1 MGSRFSLDACLN
13 VVRQTVT
20 QDRGE
25 LVDAAMQHETPSRD
39 WCDVRTV
46 ATVKRDVED
55 PLDFEEFYRTE
66 FPGLVRSM
74 FLLVADVDEAQ
85 ELAQEAMVRVYE
97 RWDKVSMMHS
107 PGGYL
112 YRVATNLNRRRI
124 RSMAVRA
131 RRLLT
136 LGAVLHDDEMDPAR
150 RDLTD
155 AISSLSVRLR
165 EAFML
170 VDWLG
175 MSSEEASRILRITPA
190 SVRSR
195 VYRARRELRARLI
208 RGEHD
213 DG

>member
-1 MGSRFSLDACLN
+1 MQRRDPS
-13 VVRQTVT
+13 
-20 QDRGE
+20 
-25 LVDAAMQHETPSRD
+25 AAYVI
-39 WCDVRTV
+39 VRTV
-46 ATVKRDVED
+46 GTVGRDGDVD
-55 PLDFEEFYRTE
+55 GVDFEEFYRAE
-66 FPGLVRSM
+66 FPGLVRAM

-97 RWDKVSMMHS
+97 RWDRVSVMES

-112 YRVATNLNRRRI
+112 FRVATNLNHRRI
-124 RSMAVRA
+124 RAIAMRA
-131 RRLLT
+131 RRLRT
-136 LGAVLHDDEMDPAR
+136 FGAGQHDVEINPAR
-150 RDLTD
+150 RDLIE

-175 MSSEEASRILRITPA
+175 MSSDEAARILNIAPA

-195 VYRARRELRARLI
+195 VHRARRELRARLNPE
-208 RGEHD
+208 EHD

>member
-1 MGSRFSLDACLN
+1 
-13 VVRQTVT
+13 
-20 QDRGE
+20 
-25 LVDAAMQHETPSRD
+25 MQRETLLRD

-46 ATVKRDVED
+46 AGMTRDIGD
-55 PLDFEEFYRTE
+55 PLDFEEFYRAE
-66 FPGLVRSM
+66 FHGLVRSM
-74 FLLVADVDEAQ
+74 FLLVPDVDEAQ

-97 RWDKVSMMHS
+97 RWDRVSVMDS

-124 RSMAVRA
+124 RSLAVRA
-131 RRLLT
+131 RGQLR
-136 LGAVLHDDEMDPAR
+136 LGATMQHEEIDPAH
-150 RDLTD
+150 RDLAD

-175 MSSEEASRILRITPA
+175 MSSEEAARILRIAPA

-195 VYRARRELRARLI
+195 VHRARRELRARLLP
-208 RGEHD
+208 GEHD

>member
-1 MGSRFSLDACLN
+1 
-13 VVRQTVT
+13 
-20 QDRGE
+20 
-25 LVDAAMQHETPSRD
+25 
-39 WCDVRTV
+39 
-46 ATVKRDVED
+46 
-55 PLDFEEFYRTE
+55 
-66 FPGLVRSM
+66 M
-74 FLLVADVDEAQ
+74 FLLVPDVDEAQ

-97 RWDKVSMMHS
+97 RWDRVSAMDS

-124 RSMAVRA
+124 RSLAVRA
-131 RRLLT
+131 RGLLK
-136 LGAVLHDDEMDPAR
+136 LRVALHDVEIDPAR
-150 RDLTD
+150 RDLAD

-175 MSSEEASRILRITPA
+175 MSSEEASRILHIAPA

-195 VYRARRELRARLI
+195 VHRARRELRARLI
-208 RGEHD
+208 REEHD

>member
-1 MGSRFSLDACLN
+1 M
-13 VVRQTVT
+13 
-20 QDRGE
+20 
-25 LVDAAMQHETPSRD
+25 
-39 WCDVRTV
+39 RTV
-46 ATVKRDVED
+46 AAVKRDISD
-55 PLDFEEFYRTE
+55 PLDFEEFYQTE

-74 FLLVADVDEAQ
+74 FLLVPDVDEAQ

-97 RWDKVSMMHS
+97 RWDRVSAMES

-124 RSMAVRA
+124 RSLAVRT
-131 RRLLT
+131 RGLLK
-136 LGAVLHDDEMDPAR
+136 LRAALHDVEIDADR
-150 RDLTD
+150 RDVAD
-155 AISSLSVRLR
+155 AILSLSVRLR

-175 MSSEEASRILRITPA
+175 MSSEEASRILHIAPA

-195 VYRARRELRARLI
+195 VHRARRELRARLI
-208 RGEHD
+208 GGEKD

>member
-1 MGSRFSLDACLN
+1 
-13 VVRQTVT
+13 
-20 QDRGE
+20 
-25 LVDAAMQHETPSRD
+25 MQRARHLGDCSH
-39 WCDVRTV
+39 VRTV
-46 ATVKRDVED
+46 GTVKRDRADIEGA
-55 PLDFEEFYRTE
+55 PDFEAFYRAE
-66 FPGLVRSM
+66 FPGLVRAM
-74 FLLVADVDEAQ
+74 FLLVPDVDEAQ

-97 RWDKVSMMHS
+97 RWDRVSAMES

-112 YRVATNLNRRRI
+112 FRVATNLNRHRVRWL
-124 RSMAVRA
+124 SVRA

-136 LGAVLHDDEMDPAR
+136 LGAGQRDVEIDPVS
-150 RDLTD
+150 RDLVD

-175 MSSEEASRILRITPA
+175 MSSDEAARILHIAPA

-195 VYRARRELRARLI
+195 VHRARRELRARLNPE
-208 RGEHD
+208 EHD